1 MRSAVP
7 EKLLRLIDEI
17 DDHGHASLNQ
27 LAVLSRWFV
36 PVERPGTFGL
46 WVAKRAAGRKGK
58 TIGEAG
64 ALLNEARKLLGIT
77 STRESFLHRPDPQA
91 AELLHEQAAALL
103 VAMKPHACR
112 PLLLVRQGL
121 ALYLGLDQGPE
132 AACALV
138 AAFCQHHDPR
148 LGETLCGPSR
158 TKLFDVIDFMRRIE
172 AIEEDEGR

>member
-1 MRSAVP
+1 MRSTAP

-17 DDHGHASLNQ
+17 DDHGHTSLHR
-27 LAVLSRWFV
+27 LAVLAAWFK
-36 PVERPGTFGL
+36 PVERPSSFGL
-46 WVAKRAAGRKGK
+46 WVAKRSAGRKGK
-58 TIGEAG
+58 TTGEAG
-64 ALLNEARKLLGIT
+64 ALLDEARKLLGIT
-77 STRESFLHRPDPQA
+77 STRESFLHRPSPQA
-91 AELLHEQAAALL
+91 AALLHEQAAALL
-103 VAMKPHACR
+103 SAMTPHACR

-132 AACALV
+132 AAYALA

-158 TKLFDVIDFMRRIE
+158 TKLFDLIDYMHRIE

>member
-1 MRSAVP
+1 MRSNVP

-17 DDHGHASLNQ
+17 DEHGHASLHR
-27 LAVLSRWFV
+27 LAVMTKWFV
-36 PVERPGTFGL
+36 PAERPGAFGL
-46 WVAKRAAGRKGK
+46 WVAKRSAGRKGK
-58 TIGEAG
+58 TTGEAG
-64 ALLNEARKLLGIT
+64 ALLDEARKLLGVT
-77 STRESFLHRPDPQA
+77 SSRATLLYRPPLEA
-91 AELLHEQAAALL
+91 VTCLHEQAAALL
-103 VAMKPHACR
+103 ITMKPNACR

-132 AACALV
+132 AACALA

-158 TKLFDVIDFMRRIE
+158 TKLFDVIDYMHRIE